1 MKETTL
7 CYIENQNRYL
17 MLHRN
22 KKKEDINMGKW
33 IGIGG
38 KLEKGETP
46 TECVQREIM
55 EETSLE
61 VSELKY
67 RGVVNF
73 ISDIYDD
80 ELMHLFTAET
90 KSDKFSLC
98 NEGELKWIDKK
109 DILALNLWEGDKVFL
124 DYLLKDKKEFFKL
137 SLIYQGEKL
146 KRVVEE

>member
-1 MKETTL
+1 MKQTTL

-17 MLHRN
+17 MLLRN
-22 KKKEDINMGKW
+22 KKENDINMGKW

-46 TECVQREIM
+46 AECVQREIM

-61 VSELKY
+61 VEELKY
-67 RGVVNF
+67 RGQVNF

-80 ELMHLFTAET
+80 EIMHLFTAKSET
-90 KSDKFSLC
+90 EDFSLC
-98 NEGELKWIDKK
+98 TEGELKWIAKEE
-109 DILALNLWEGDKVFL
+109 ILSLNLWEGDKVFL
-124 DYLLKDKKEFFKL
+124 KYLLENKKEFFNL

-146 KRVVEE
+146 ERVVEE